1 MLIAVIIPFH
11 TEIDLVG
18 LAVASVISQELPS
31 DEYGLEIL
39 IGNDGDF
46 SDDQILAALPEESLS
61 LVKIAKNEG
70 IQGPGGARNAAL
82 KMMSSNLVTFLD
94 ADDYWLQGK
103 LMAQI
108 HEISRG
114 YSFIATAYVID
125 DSDVIIQPP
134 VSRDGNLD
142 VFRSLGILTSSVMI
156 ASSLVDQEIFKHI
169 RFAQDIDLW
178 HRMSLLPEFAFCSIK
193 VPFVSYS
200 SDGTTK
206 NKLTQALYLWRVMS
220 LNNLTLSKKLACMNS
235 YFWRGIKNHIFGF

>member
-114 YSFIATAYVID
+114 YSFIATAYAT
-125 DSDVIIQPP
+125 SFSGRQ
-134 VSRDGNLD
+134 SRC
-142 VFRSLGILTSSVMI
+142 I
-156 ASSLVDQEIFKHI
+156 
-169 RFAQDIDLW
+169 
-178 HRMSLLPEFAFCSIK
+178 
-193 VPFVSYS
+193 
-200 SDGTTK
+200 
-206 NKLTQALYLWRVMS
+206 
-220 LNNLTLSKKLACMNS
+220 
-235 YFWRGIKNHIFGF
+235 